1 MRYVEAR
8 ADKQRRDNTYRI
20 YVTDCLYVIANGGLT
35 VTKRYADIINPEPE
49 KPKDTR
55 TQAEIVAQVWS
66 GINGKGGEK

>member
-20 YVTDCLYVIANGGLT
+20 YVTDCLYAIANRGLT
-35 VTKRYADIINPEPE
+35 ITKRYADIINPEPE

-66 GINGKGGEK
+66 GIKGGEK

>member
-1 MRYVEAR
+1 MEAR
-8 ADKQRRDNTYRI
+8 AEKQRRDNTYRF
-20 YVTDCLYVIANGGLT
+20 YVTDCLYAIANGGLT